1 MRNLFLPDDR
11 FCYHLRG
18 TSLIL
23 FSIKNTRFA
32 AMYGALRKGG
42 TAMEKKKTLFQ
53 SNRIYQIPID
63 RIVPNPRQP
72 RRHFDSQAMKELSE
86 SIRQHGML
94 QPISVQKT
102 GEGFVLVAG
111 ERRLRAAA
119 MAGLT
124 RVPCLLVR
132 GSDRDSALLAL
143 IENLQ
148 RCDLHYTEEAAAIA
162 RLISSYDM
170 SQEEAA
176 RRLGRSQSAVANKLR
191 QYHLTERHAR
201 ALLRLE
207 GNEQR
212 IAAAC
217 YMGEKQLNV
226 AASEEYIEGL
236 LQKKQR
242 ENAVKRSVYVIKDV
256 RLFLNSVDRSM
267 ENIRR
272 AGVDARCDK
281 QESEDTITITIQIP
295 KRKGFRSPDAA
306 AENR

>member
-1 MRNLFLPDDR
+1 
-11 FCYHLRG
+11 
-18 TSLIL
+18 
-23 FSIKNTRFA
+23 
-32 AMYGALRKGG
+32 
-42 TAMEKKKTLFQ
+42 MEKKKTLFQ
-53 SNRIYQIPID
+53 SNRIYQIPIE

-72 RRHFDSQAMKELSE
+72 RRHFDSQAMRELAE

-102 GEGFVLVAG
+102 PEGYVLVAG
-111 ERRLRAAA
+111 ERRLRAAS
-119 MAGLT
+119 MAGLD
-124 RVPCLLVR
+124 RVPCILVR
-132 GSDRDSALLAL
+132 SSERDSALLAL

-162 RLISSYDM
+162 RLISTYGM

-191 QYHLTERHAR
+191 LLKLSPECVDKLRQYGLTERHAR

-212 IAAAC
+212 LTAAC
-217 YMGEKQLNV
+217 YIGEKQMTV
-226 AASEEYIEGL
+226 AAAEEYIESL
-236 LQKKQR
+236 LRKKQR
-242 ENAVKRSVYVIKDV
+242 ESPAKRSVYVIKDV

-281 QESEDTITITIQIP
+281 QESEDEITITIQIP
-295 KRKGFRSPDAA
+295 KRRIPRQSDPETELK
-306 AENR
+306 NL